1 MSICQELDLNNPATF
16 RDLSKPMGAQ
26 TEGRLKDFKKR
37 YREWDDPTGETPAYH
52 YATHYSSAMVVAS
65 YLVRMEPF
73 AQHFLRLQ
81 VGDFALSYP
90 GCCQGSVMH
99 LNSCQNTRKATKLW
113 LGPSQADAQKTY

>member
-1 MSICQELDLNNPATF
+1 MNNPATF
-16 RDLSKPMGAQ
+16 RDLSKPMGIQ
-26 TEGRLKDFKKR
+26 TDVRKKDFEKR

-81 VGDFALSYP
+81 VMYSPFSNRDHKAPMDFFKELCDREHQS
-90 GCCQGSVMH
+90 
-99 LNSCQNTRKATKLW
+99 
-113 LGPSQADAQKTY
+113 

>member
-1 MSICQELDLNNPATF
+1 MTNPATF

-26 TEGRLKDFKKR
+26 TEGRKKDFEKR

-65 YLVRMEPF
+65 FLVRMEPF

-81 VGDFALSYP
+81 VKHPFLRVKHAFLR
-90 GCCQGSVMH
+90 CCTFSVQ
-99 LNSCQNTRKATKLW
+99 SDVIPYAR
-113 LGPSQADAQKTY
+113 

>member
-1 MSICQELDLNNPATF
+1 
-16 RDLSKPMGAQ
+16 MGAQ
-26 TEGRLKDFKKR
+26 TEGRKKDFEKR

-81 VGDFALSYP
+81 VRYNSIMSFRAIGR
-90 GCCQGSVMH
+90 H
-99 LNSCQNTRKATKLW
+99 LGYFFRSF
-113 LGPSQADAQKTY
+113 

>member
-1 MSICQELDLNNPATF
+1 
-16 RDLSKPMGAQ
+16 MGTQ
-26 TEGRLKDFKKR
+26 TEGRKKDFEKR

-81 VGDFALSYP
+81 VRYYTLEF
-90 GCCQGSVMH
+90 H
-99 LNSCQNTRKATKLW
+99 
-113 LGPSQADAQKTY
+113 